1 MCTFVNP
8 MWDLSNIFAIATSRI
23 YTLNIENSQDRKDF
37 SLSVSLMAV
46 NKLACIFGFDC
57 INSFHATGLF

>member
-23 YTLNIENSQDRKDF
+23 YTLNIRK
-37 SLSVSLMAV
+37 LTGQE
-46 NKLACIFGFDC
+46 GFFFERFFDGGEQ
-57 INSFHATGLF
+57 ISIYLWI